1 MLKFLNQNP
10 SEAELEQMINEIDP
24 DGEGTLDFS
33 ELLYFISIA
42 MQKDTDSE
50 AELLEAFKMFDSDG
64 NGLIS
69 AAEFRNVNAND
80 LDGLLTEEELDE
92 FIEEA
97 DQRVDGGINY
107 QEFVKTMVYYAT
119 DAYHFKQ
126 LKLEETYKVKKE
138 QL

>member
-1 MLKFLNQNP
+1 
-10 SEAELEQMINEIDP
+10 
-24 DGEGTLDFS
+24 
-33 ELLYFISIA
+33 

-50 AELLEAFKMFDSDG
+50 AELLEAFQMFDSDG

-97 DQRVDGGINY
+97 D
-107 QEFVKTMVYYAT
+107 
-119 DAYHFKQ
+119 
-126 LKLEETYKVKKE
+126 
-138 QL
+138 